1 MSLLIKFERFYIRVK
16 QNRWVLWFSYFN
28 RFALAAGF
36 IPAGFVKIFNER
48 FASGLS
54 MIHPMGT
61 YLTAFWNTGY
71 YYTFVGVAQVLAAIL
86 LLIPRTVT
94 LGALLYFPIIL
105 NIFILS
111 YAVRFD
117 GSLLTS
123 PLMTLSCIFLLCW
136 NYDRLKFILPIQ
148 DPQPVNLP
156 KPLTYSNRFP
166 LKFFVVSAAS
176 FSLVVVLVF
185 SMNQF
190 VVMPRNEID
199 YCKEQFEDTNRT
211 KAGAAFCDC
220 VHVQGH
226 PLDDCLEG
234 YEMAADDWFKLKEL
248 EKFFGLIEGSGYIT
262 SQTSFSSFS
271 QIWQYP

>member
-1 MSLLIKFERFYIRVK
+1 MSLLSKFERFYIEIK

-36 IPAGFVKIFNER
+36 IPAGFVKIFDER

-61 YLTAFWNTGY
+61 YLTAFWHTGY
-71 YYTFVGVAQVLAAIL
+71 YYTFVGIAQVLAAIL

-136 NYDRLKFILPIQ
+136 NYDRLKFILPLK
-148 DPQPVNLP
+148 DPQPVHLP
-156 KPLTYSNRFP
+156 KPITYSNRFP
-166 LKFFVVSAAS
+166 LKFFFISAAF
-176 FSLVVVLVF
+176 FSLVVALIF
-185 SMNQF
+185 AMNQF
-190 VVMPRNEID
+190 AVMPRNDIS
-199 YCKEQFEDTNRT
+199 YCNEQFEDTDRT
-211 KAGAAFCDC
+211 TAGAAFCDC
-220 VHVQGH
+220 VHVQGL
-226 PLDDCLEG
+226 PLDACLEE
-234 YEMAADDWFKLKEL
+234 YEKTVNE
-248 EKFFGLIEGSGYIT
+248 
-262 SQTSFSSFS
+262 
-271 QIWQYP
+271 

>member
-1 MSLLIKFERFYIRVK
+1 MSWLSKFERFYIEVK

-28 RFALAAGF
+28 RVALAAGF
-36 IPAGFVKIFNER
+36 IPAGFVKIFDER

-71 YYTFVGVAQVLAAIL
+71 YYTFVGVAQVVAAIL

-94 LGALLYFPIIL
+94 LGTLLYFPIIL

-123 PLMTLSCIFLLCW
+123 PLMTLSCIFLLFW
-136 NYDRLKFILPIQ
+136 NYDRLKFILPIR

-156 KPLTYSNRFP
+156 KPIIYTNRFP
-166 LKFFVVSAAS
+166 LKFFFISAVS
-176 FSLVVVLVF
+176 FVLVIALVF
-185 SMNQF
+185 TTNSF
-190 VVMPRNEID
+190 LVMPRNTTS
-199 YCKEQFEDTNRT
+199 YCNEQFEGTNRSA
-211 KAGAAFCDC
+211 AGAAFCDC
-220 VHVQGH
+220 VHNQGQ
-226 PLDDCLEG
+226 PLDTCLEE
-234 YEMAADDWFKLKEL
+234 YEMAADD
-248 EKFFGLIEGSGYIT
+248 
-262 SQTSFSSFS
+262 
-271 QIWQYP
+271 